1 MTTDTTARRAE
12 IEAQIA
18 NIEARIEKLGGRVAR
33 GDMGEPSTLAVRA
46 GRHVIVGRNE
56 SFLNLNYS
64 ALAQRKQW
72 LAELEA

>member
-33 GDMGEPSTLAVRA
+33 GDMGEAETLAVRA

>member
-1 MTTDTTARRAE
+1 MTDTTARRAE

-18 NIEARIEKLGGRVAR
+18 NIEARIVKLGGRVAA
-33 GDMGEPSTLAVRA
+33 GDLGEADTLAVRK
-46 GRHVIVGRNE
+46 GRYVAVGRNE